1 MKNRKIIK
9 ILQGIL
15 KVNVK
20 GIAVYEAADDK
31 QKLTYLPPKA
41 TFELDGEEN
50 GYAKIR
56 KINDCDVPNLLVKEN
71 GSSDAPHKGYV
82 KVTSLTSFTFKPVKF
97 NDIVVLKSPIAISSG
112 DFIGYIGHNQRQ
124 KDHIEALK
132 SLPIP
137 KLKRPSDKKLPP

>member
-1 MKNRKIIK
+1 M
-9 ILQGIL
+9 
-15 KVNVK
+15 NVK

-71 GSSDAPHKGYV
+71 GSTDPPHKGYV
-82 KVTSLTSFTFKPVKF
+82 KVTSLTSLTFKPEKL

-112 DFIGYIGHNQRQ
+112 DFIGYIGHNQLK
-124 KDHIEALK
+124 KDRFNVILAKILDSAHLYHFFILVI
-132 SLPIP
+132 LLFI
-137 KLKRPSDKKLPP
+137 LFR

>member
-9 ILQGIL
+9 KSLQGIL

-31 QKLTYLPPKA
+31 QKLTYLPPKT

-71 GSSDAPHKGYV
+71 GSTDPPHKGLILAKILDSAHLYH
-82 KVTSLTSFTFKPVKF
+82 F
-97 NDIVVLKSPIAISSG
+97 
-112 DFIGYIGHNQRQ
+112 FILVILLFILFR
-124 KDHIEALK
+124 
-132 SLPIP
+132 
-137 KLKRPSDKKLPP
+137 